1 MPQTLG
7 SLPIGAKVKFGSF
20 RNSPVKWVIKDK
32 NHSGFPSGA
41 VTILTE
47 RIIKMMPFDGK
58 ESGNSDNNRK
68 SYGNNRY
75 IYSNIRKWLNSA
87 AGPGGWYAAAHSADA
102 PPSAANVW
110 VNNSVAINPYDT
122 IAGFMNQ
129 FSQDDRNAILDT
141 TLTVGKATVDGG
153 GTETC
158 VDKIFL
164 LSTAEVGLS
173 GDFTEGSLLAGFSD
187 NASRI
192 ATVDAAC
199 VADSNYQS
207 NPAVDAAWYYWL
219 RSPYASNSDDVR
231 RVYSDGTLS
240 GNGAYYGYYGLRPA
254 LNLASSILVS
264 DSVDGDGYFTVIHN
278 LSPLAPSYID
288 TPHNVYG
295 TVQADISWGS
305 ASDPDGYIVGYSLER
320 KYDNGSWAEIYNGP
334 GQNYGDLISMDFN
347 TVQYRVRA
355 IDNKDAFS
363 PYVTGDVRNISHT
376 PPPIISITDGELGA
390 FSDTPPTIQFLITDT
405 NSEAVHIYARLD
417 DVTIA
422 DQAGDLENEN
432 TFTIPAEVWIK
443 TLNGQHILTLDFV
456 DDYYNVVRRT
466 FSFTKIVNEI
476 KFMLSVPLD
485 ADERPS
491 VIVASVLGSMPNG
504 SRLTVEVCN
513 NAFDDEPE
521 WEDMTVQVKT
531 KQKYFF
537 QNQEKE
543 AEKWGV
549 NIRVTLNRGTA
560 EEPVYITS
568 VGGNFA

>member
-7 SLPIGAKVKFGSF
+7 SLPIGAKVKFGTF
-20 RNSPVKWVIKDK
+20 RNSLIKWSIKDK

-47 RIIKMMPFDGK
+47 RIIKMMCFDAK
-58 ESGNSDNNRK
+58 ESGNSDSNRK

-75 IYSNIRKWLNSA
+75 IYSNIRKWLNSP
-87 AGPGGWYAAAHSADA
+87 AGAGAWYAAAHSADA

-110 VNNSVAINPYDT
+110 ANSSVAINPYDT

-129 FSQDDRNAILDT
+129 FSAEDQDAILET

-219 RSPYASNSDDVR
+219 RSPYASNSYLVR
-231 RVYSDGTLS
+231 RVLSDGTLDYYS
-240 GNGAYYGYYGLRPA
+240 AYNGSYGLRPA
-254 LNLASSILVS
+254 LNLPSSLLVS
-264 DSVDGDGYFTVIHN
+264 DSVDGEGYYTVIYN
-278 LSPLAPSYID
+278 QAPLAPSYIN
-288 TPHNVYG
+288 TPNNVYG

-305 ASDPDGYIVGYSLER
+305 ASDPDGYITGYSLER
-320 KYDNGSWAEIYNGP
+320 KYDNGSWVEIYAGP
-334 GQNYGDLISMDFN
+334 GLNYGDTVSADFS

-355 IDNKDAFS
+355 KDDKNTFS
-363 PYVTGDVRNISHT
+363 PYATGDIRNISQT
-376 PPPIISITDGELGA
+376 PPPEVSLTDGDLGV
-390 FSDTPPTIQFLITDT
+390 FSDTPPIVQFTVSSTKSAGIM
-405 NSEAVHIYARLD
+405 VYARLN

-422 DQAGDLENEN
+422 QQAGDMENEN
-432 TFTIPAEVWIK
+432 TFTIPSDVWIK
-443 TLNGQHILTLDFV
+443 TLNGQHTLTLDFV
-456 DDYYNVVRRT
+456 DDFNNVVRRNLT
-466 FSFTKIVNEI
+466 FSKAVTEI
-476 KFMLSVPLD
+476 KFMLQVPLD

-491 VIVASVLGSMPNG
+491 VVVASVLGSMPNG

-513 NAFDDEPE
+513 NGFDDEPE
-521 WEDMTVQVKT
+521 WEDMTVQVKM

-549 NIRVTLNRGTA
+549 NFRVTLNRGTA